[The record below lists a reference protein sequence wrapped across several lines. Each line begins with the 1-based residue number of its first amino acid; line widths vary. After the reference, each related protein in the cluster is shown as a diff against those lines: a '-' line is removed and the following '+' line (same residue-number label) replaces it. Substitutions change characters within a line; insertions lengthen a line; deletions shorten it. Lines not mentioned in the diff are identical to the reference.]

1 MKRNITIAAVAAAIL
16 AAGGYS
22 AFATSGDGRG
32 GADDRSGTA
41 ASAAPSA
48 TGRHTGHDM
57 GDDHG
62 GNRRSPQSAT
72 PAAGGNRTSSDDRPG
87 DDHGGNR
94 TSSDDR
100 PGDDHGGNRTS
111 SDD

>member
-57 GDDHG
+57 SDDH
-62 GNRRSPQSAT
+62 
-72 PAAGGNRTSSDDRPG
+72 GGNRTSSDDRPG